1 MKSYSNIDKLEAGV
15 DEAGRGC
22 LFGRVY
28 AAAVILPRNFQEDFC
43 GDIILRDSKKV
54 TKKNR
59 KILRSIIEE
68 NAIDFNVSF
77 SEPYEIDQYNI
88 FQATM
93 NTMHK
98 ALKNLQIK
106 PDKILVDGNSFRK
119 FKDESGNLVD
129 YECIIK
135 GDDIYECIAAASIL
149 AKEYRDEYIE
159 RLCEE
164 NEELKDKYSLHT
176 NKGYGAK
183 VHMEGIKKYGTV
195 KGHRMSYGPC
205 KKKYIFSKKIG

>member
-1 MKSYSNIDKLEAGV
+1 MKSFCNIDKLEAGV

-28 AAAVILPRNFQEDFC
+28 AATVILPRDFQKDYC

-54 TKKNR
+54 SKKNR
-59 KILRSIIEE
+59 KILREIIEE
-68 NAIDFNVSF
+68 NAIDYNVSY
-77 SEPYEIDQYNI
+77 SESYEIDEYNI
-88 FQATM
+88 YQATM

-98 ALKNLQIK
+98 ALDELKIR
-106 PDKILVDGNSFRK
+106 PDLILVDGNSFRRY
-119 FKDESGNLVD
+119 KDDNDE
-129 YECIIK
+129 YIEHKCIIK

-159 RLCEE
+159 KLCEKCPD
-164 NEELKDKYSLHT
+164 LKEKYSLHT

-183 VHMEGIKKYGTV
+183 IHIEGIKKYGTTN
-195 KGHRMSYGPC
+195 GHRMSYGPC
-205 KKKYIFSKKIG
+205 KKKYIFSKKI